1 METIKFYIKFLTDK
15 YNKTQLNRKE
25 LAQELEISLRTLDNL
40 ISTNTLQIRHKRIGL
55 SQKAR
60 YVFPVIEVANFL
72 AFENKQV
79 A

>member
-40 ISTNTLQIRHKRIGL
+40 ISNNSLQIRHKRIGL